1 MRGTP
6 LVVLVIGLCALG
18 VGAAACDSRA
28 KASDPQKPESF
39 SKEYETC
46 ASTASCAENLRCFDH
61 VCTRT
66 NRSTV
71 GDYFAAL
78 GATQLRAGKVDE
90 AIDSYK
96 RATGHYD
103 TASIAV
109 PADVDCAYG
118 AALAVGKAKKDNAE
132 LGARVLHRCLLA
144 LPPGGALRRQALLDL
159 ASLSDA
165 GLDPLALGRTALTD
179 VYLTGAPA
187 GPSTDKLTVTVTASP
202 TPSGKT
208 YQAIPD
214 RITGPDLK
222 PALVACWTQYNA
234 ASKKD
239 ALAVTIGV
247 KSSYSAEYDDEPG
260 VFSMKIDPPSG
271 VAAGSPEAAADQCV
285 RAAVEPAL
293 KDLKEVRDSFQT
305 KLTITVK

>member
-1 MRGTP
+1 MRGIP
-6 LVVLVIGLCALG
+6 LVVLVIGLCG
-18 VGAAACDSRA
+18 VGTAACDSRA
-28 KASDPQKPESF
+28 KASDPQKPDTF

-46 ASTASCAENLRCFDH
+46 ATTSNCVEGLRCFDH
-61 VCTRT
+61 VCSRT
-66 NRSTV
+66 NRSMV

-78 GATQLRAGKVDE
+78 GATDLRAGKVEDAIE
-90 AIDSYK
+90 AYNK
-96 RATGHYD
+96 ALGHYD
-103 TASIAV
+103 TAKLVV
-109 PADVDCAYG
+109 PADVDCGYG
-118 AALAVGKAKKDNAE
+118 AALAAGKAKKDHAE

-144 LPPGGALRRQALLDL
+144 LPPGGVLRQQALLDL
-159 ASLSDA
+159 ATLGDA
-165 GLDPLALGRTALTD
+165 GLDPLALGRTQLAD
-179 VYLTGAPA
+179 VYLTGAAA
-187 GPSTDKLTVTVTASP
+187 GPSTDKLAVTVTASP
-202 TPSGKT
+202 TPTGKT

-214 RITGPDLK
+214 RITGADLK

-239 ALAVTIGV
+239 ALAVTIGL